1 MTGLSASS
9 ASQTQERLR
18 SLLAEMVQVD
28 QADLDFGIYRIM
40 GIKRAEF
47 LRFLTDDLFPQVQ
60 AALAAHVGSEA
71 DTIKAE
77 LDTADKQAR
86 DLGMDPNTV
95 PKVKELRKKYEAV
108 GGTQDTGAEDEIF
121 SALFSFFR
129 RYYDKGDFLAL
140 PRYKAGVYAIPYSG
154 EEVKLHWANADQY
167 YVKSSES
174 FRDYAFKL
182 PDGRTVHFRL
192 AAADTETDNNKATP
206 EKDRVF
212 RLVGEDPIA
221 EEEGALVIRFR
232 YEADPSKRKQ
242 AALNT
247 EACQIIFAALR
258 ALDPGP
264 LFSQASATSDAPSI
278 EAQGAF
284 PQLSW
289 AEALA
294 EPRPTEK
301 NKDRTLLDLKLA
313 DYTARNSFDYFIHK
327 DLGAFLRRE
336 LDFFLKNE
344 VLYLDDWDRIEPED
358 AIVRL
363 RRLTVIRSIAQKII
377 AFLAQTENL
386 QKRLWLKKKFVVG
399 GGWCVTLDRVPAV
412 LYPQV
417 AANEA
422 QRKAWVS
429 LFKIDEIAEG
439 TTTPGY
445 SEPLTTEFLEANPF
459 LVLDTQFFDAAF
471 TDMLLASFEDLDAV
485 TDGVIVNGENS
496 QAISLMGERYAGQIK
511 CVHIDPPYNT
521 ASSGFLYKNEY
532 KHSSWLAMMADRLRL
547 SIPYLTTDGSYLCHI
562 DENEY
567 EYLYL
572 LFSNLPLSDAGTII
586 WDKRNPMNGGAG
598 VAKQHEYILWYM
610 MQPKTIYLRNKSI
623 LEILAYAAQLIKD
636 AGGVTDGVKTRFS
649 RWITSNS
656 NLSGGERAYS
666 YMDDEGR
673 IYQSVS
679 LRAPEPRADP
689 KFHQPLIHPVTKKPC
704 SVPPNGFS
712 RTPDTLQAMIDRGE
726 ILFGK
731 DETIQPRHKVL
742 LTEDSRR
749 QMPSVIQNAMKGM
762 EATAALGLVFP
773 YNHPPSL
780 YEELIG
786 AVTHSG
792 NEIIL
797 DFFAGSGTTGHAVIN
812 LNREDEGQRKYI
824 LVEMGQYFD
833 TVLKPRLQKV
843 IYSKDWKDGKP
854 VSRQGSSHLLRYLT
868 LESYE
873 DALNNLTLHQTP
885 EQANAIAG
893 ATPAAREEYLL
904 RYMLHAEAKDS
915 LLSAE
920 DFADPFGYI
929 LKIATDS
936 AGDTRETPVD
946 LVETFHWLL
955 GMRVQ
960 KREVRDGVRLSWGRL
975 PDDRRVLVI
984 WRRVADVDAD
994 ALDAFF
1000 QRHGLGEGDDAPA
1013 IIYVNGDNT
1022 LRRHR
1027 PEGQT
1032 WRVELTEPEFLRRM
1046 FGETDPFVVAEGA

>member
-1 MTGLSASS
+1 MTGISASS
-9 ASQTQERLR
+9 ASQIQERLR

-60 AALAAHVGSEA
+60 AALTAHSGSEA
-71 DTIKAE
+71 ETIKAE
-77 LDTADKQAR
+77 LDTAEKQAR
-86 DLGMDPNTV
+86 ELGVDPNTV
-95 PKVKELRKKYEAV
+95 PKVKELRKKYEAAS
-108 GGTQDTGAEDEIF
+108 GTQDTGAEDEIF

-192 AAADTETDNNKATP
+192 TAADTETDNNKATP

-212 RLVGEDPIA
+212 RLATDEPIA
-221 EEEGALVIRFR
+221 EENGDLVVRFH
-232 YEADPSKRKQ
+232 YQADPAKRKQ
-242 AALNT
+242 AALNA
-247 EACQIIFAALR
+247 EASQIIFAALR

-264 LFSQASATSDAPSI
+264 LFSNSAPVR
-278 EAQGAF
+278 
-284 PQLSW
+284 SW

-301 NKDRTLLDLKLA
+301 NKDRTLLDLKLT

-363 RRLTVIRSIAQKII
+363 RRLTVIRNIAQKII

-399 GGWCVTLDRVPAV
+399 GGWCVTLDRVPAA
-412 LYPQV
+412 LYRQV
-417 AANEA
+417 VANEA
-422 QRKAWVS
+422 QRAEWVR
-429 LFKIDEIAEG
+429 LFSIDEIVG
-439 TTTPGY
+439 DTTTPGY
-445 SEPLTTEFLEANPF
+445 SEPLTVEFLAANPF
-459 LVLDTQFFDAAF
+459 LVLDTQFFDAGF
-471 TDMLLASFEDLDAV
+471 TDTLLASFEDLDSV
-485 TDGVIVNGENS
+485 TDGVIVNSDNF
-496 QAISLMGERYAGQIK
+496 QALDLLQMRFGGQVK
-511 CVHIDPPYNT
+511 CMYIDPPYNT
-521 ASSGFLYKNEY
+521 EEDLFLYKDNY
-532 KHSSWLAMMADRLRL
+532 KHSSWLSLIENRLAL
-547 SIPYLTTDGSYLCHI
+547 AKKLLKPDGSIFVSI
-562 DENEY
+562 DEKEHA
-567 EYLYL
+567 
-572 LFSNLPLSDAGTII
+572 NLRKVMEIIFDPENFVADYIWKARSGKTGTI
-586 WDKRNPMNGGAG
+586 GS
-598 VAKQHEYILWYM
+598 VSYQHEYIVTFRNSSVLSLKAIAKVQEGGNFADAQGQYSREQLRQWGQADKREDRETMWYAI
-610 MQPKTIYLRNKSI
+610 PGPEGVDVYP
-623 LEILAYAAQLIKD
+623 IKD
-636 AGGVTDGVKTRFS
+636 DGT
-649 RWITSNS
+649 
-656 NLSGGERAYS
+656 
-666 YMDDEGR
+666 EGR
-673 IYQSVS
+673 WRCGEKTARKLLANNDLDFDFKNGQWQVYRKIRSGRTSYSAYGTLLEDLGTTSDGTKTVNNMF
-679 LRAPEPRADP
+679 P
-689 KFHQPLIHPVTKKPC
+689 KKVANYPKPSALIEFFGQLVTWD
-704 SVPPNGFS
+704 
-712 RTPDTLQAMIDRGE
+712 DTQA
-726 ILFGK
+726 
-731 DETIQPRHKVL
+731 
-742 LTEDSRR
+742 
-749 QMPSVIQNAMKGM
+749 
-762 EATAALGLVFP
+762 
-773 YNHPPSL
+773 
-780 YEELIG
+780 LIM
-786 AVTHSG
+786 
-792 NEIIL
+792 

-854 VSRQGSSHLLRYLT
+854 VLRQGSSHLLRYLT

-885 EQANAIAG
+885 EQEKAIAE
-893 ATPAAREEYLL
+893 ATPSAREEYLL

-915 LLSAE
+915 LLSAN
-920 DFADPFGYI
+920 DFADPFGYT

-960 KREVRDGVRLSWGRL
+960 RREVREGVRLSWGLL
-975 PDDRRVLVI
+975 PDDRKVLI
-984 WRRVADVDAD
+984 LWRRVADVDAD
-994 ALDAFF
+994 ALDVFF
-1000 QRHGLGEGDDAPA
+1000 QRHRLGEGEDTPA
-1013 IIYVNGDNT
+1013 TIYVNGDNT

-1032 WRVELTEPEFLRRM
+1032 WRVELIEPEFLRRM
-1046 FGETDPFVVAEGA
+1046 FGETDPFIVAEGA